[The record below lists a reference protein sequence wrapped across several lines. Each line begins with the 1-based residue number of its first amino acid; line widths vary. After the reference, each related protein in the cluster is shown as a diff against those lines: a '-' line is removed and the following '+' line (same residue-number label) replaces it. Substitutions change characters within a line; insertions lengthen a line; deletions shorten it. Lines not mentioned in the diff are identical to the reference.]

1 MIPDCMRWR
10 RGSVSEVVVV
20 SSSEA
25 GTGVF
30 GEAEGWR
37 IAGRG
42 VLRLGDRFRG
52 ADAGGDVSVSLR
64 DRLAG
69 GDEAGSLSAPRFEDV
84 YVMIAVGIVVVG
96 KWFGEVGR
104 CLSNLKMSLIYL
116 DNRIML

>member
-1 MIPDCMRWR
+1 VIPDCMRRR

-20 SSSEA
+20 SSSE
-25 GTGVF
+25 TDTEGV
-30 GEAEGWR
+30 GEVEGWR

-52 ADAGGDVSVSLR
+52 ADAGGDVGFSLR

-69 GDEAGSLSAPRFEDV
+69 GDEAGSMSAPRFKYVD
-84 YVMIAVGIVVVG
+84 VMITVGIVVVG

-104 CLSNLKMSLIYL
+104 C
-116 DNRIML
+116 